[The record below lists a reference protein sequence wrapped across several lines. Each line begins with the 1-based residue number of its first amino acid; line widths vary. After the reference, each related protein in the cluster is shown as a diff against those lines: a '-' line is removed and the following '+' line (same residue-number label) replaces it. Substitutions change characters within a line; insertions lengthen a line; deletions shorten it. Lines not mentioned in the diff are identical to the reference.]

1 MSSPADFIR
10 EAQSVALRLVA
21 GSGHTDAVI
30 GAIAEAKASVW
41 IATANLKQLMI
52 AIPGVLPGVGRK
64 GRGQNNFDSVLV
76 LFERLIARG
85 VEIRLLHAS
94 PPSRPLAA
102 DLKRRTGLADPPRG
116 ITGRFELRMC
126 PRVHLKTVI
135 VDGQV
140 AYLGS
145 ANFTGAGLG
154 AKNEDRR
161 NFELGIVTS
170 DDLMLDELQS
180 LFDFAWRGAACKTC
194 RLIEECQ
201 TPIDPAVKP
210 AASRGAPSPAR
221 AGRRKPRPKSR
232 DER

>member
-1 MSSPADFIR
+1 MSLPADFVR
-10 EAQSVALRLVA
+10 QERNVAIRLVA

-30 GAIAEAKASVW
+30 SAIAGAKSSVW

-102 DLKRRTGLADPPRG
+102 DLKRRTGLATPPRG
-116 ITGRFELRMC
+116 ITGRFEMRMC

-135 VDGQV
+135 VDGQS
-140 AYLGS
+140 AYMGS

-161 NFELGIVTS
+161 NFELGIITT

-180 LFDFAWRGAACKTC
+180 LFDFAWRGASCKTC
-194 RLIEECQ
+194 RLHAECPM
-201 TPIDPAVKP
+201 PIDPSIKR
-210 AASRGAPSPAR
+210 AASPGAPSPAR
-221 AGRRKPRPKSR
+221 AGRRKPRPKSPV
-232 DER
+232 ER

>member
-1 MSSPADFIR
+1 MAI
-10 EAQSVALRLVA
+10 RLVA

-30 GAIAEAKASVW
+30 GAIASAKNSVW

-64 GRGQNNFDSVLV
+64 SRGQNNFDSVLV
-76 LFERLIARG
+76 LFERLVARG

-94 PPSRPLAA
+94 PPSRPLAV
-102 DLKRRTGLADPPRG
+102 DLKRRTGLAAPPRG
-116 ITGRFELRMC
+116 ITGRFEMRMC

-135 VDGQV
+135 VDGQS
-140 AYLGS
+140 AYMGS

-161 NFELGIVTS
+161 NFELGIITT

-180 LFDFAWRGAACKTC
+180 LFDFAWRGASCKKC
-194 RLIEECQ
+194 RLHAECPA
-201 TPIDPAVKP
+201 PIDPDVKS
-210 AASRGAPSPAR
+210 AASRDAPPPAR
-221 AGRRKPRPKSR
+221 AGRRIPRPKSR
-232 DER
+232 VER